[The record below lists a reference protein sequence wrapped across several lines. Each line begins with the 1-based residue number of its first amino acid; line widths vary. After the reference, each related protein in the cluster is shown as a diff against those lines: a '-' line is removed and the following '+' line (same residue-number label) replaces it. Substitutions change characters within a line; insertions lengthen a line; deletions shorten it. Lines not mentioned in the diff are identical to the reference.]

1 MKYCELTASE
11 KAELRDT
18 LFWASVYPGE
28 DPDFDGLSAEQQE
41 VVSNCDSSDDIPE
54 DIMEAAYGC
63 YDFVEED
70 FFCNVE
76 DQFCDRLGNPYDE
89 KHIRASE

>member
-18 LFWASVYPGE
+18 LFFASLYPNE
-28 DPDFDGLSAEQQE
+28 NFDFVCLSAEQQR
-41 VVSNCDSSDDIPE
+41 VVCECACSDDIPE
-54 DIMEAAYGC
+54 DIMESAYGC

-76 DQFCDRLGNPYDE
+76 DQFCDRLGNPYDVE
-89 KHIRASE
+89 YSLEC